1 MDEPAWGKVESHED
15 KMRILKC
22 GVLLELEARVGGFTA
37 VNTAAFSIRSRMTL
51 CLAGVREGVVGVDEL
66 WTQLWGGGNEGGNAA
81 IKELHSIKREARR
94 NVSKKVYDSVFP
106 EYGGVKKN

>member
-66 WTQLWGGGNEGGNAA
+66 WAQLWGVGNEERNAA
-81 IKELHSIKREARR
+81 MEELHSIKGEARG
-94 NVSKKVYDSVFP
+94 NVSKKVYDSVFA